1 MNIISIPSDMFND
14 NILLKN
20 INLSLNYLVTIES
33 SIIDSLTSLQFL
45 DLSSNL
51 FMGLEE
57 DFLKSGENMHVTAD
71 VIFSEENR
79 FVFLEI

>member
-20 INLSLNYLVTIES
+20 INLSFNYLVTIES

-57 DFLKSGENMHVTAD
+57 NFLKSGENMHVTRYRRCD
-71 VIFSEENR
+71 I
-79 FVFLEI
+79 